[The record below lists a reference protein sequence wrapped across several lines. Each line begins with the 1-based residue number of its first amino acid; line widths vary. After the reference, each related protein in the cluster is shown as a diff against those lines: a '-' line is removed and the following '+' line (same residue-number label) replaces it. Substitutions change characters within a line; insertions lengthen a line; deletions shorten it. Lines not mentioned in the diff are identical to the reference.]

1 LESSIEESPR
11 DVIIEHLTKI
21 IVIPCYAENREGKNT
36 HQGHKLKMHF
46 RLPIVKDGLEYEDP
60 NNKSK
65 GYNLI
70 NGKRVLN
77 TDEIPFHKG
86 GRPQTKKKHD

>member
-1 LESSIEESPR
+1 MVL
-11 DVIIEHLTKI
+11 
-21 IVIPCYAENREGKNT
+21 
-36 HQGHKLKMHF
+36 
-46 RLPIVKDGLEYEDP
+46 KDGLEYEDP

-86 GRPQTKKKHD
+86 GRPQTKKKA

>member
-1 LESSIEESPR
+1 MTQWSMVL
-11 DVIIEHLTKI
+11 
-21 IVIPCYAENREGKNT
+21 
-36 HQGHKLKMHF
+36 
-46 RLPIVKDGLEYEDP
+46 KDGLEYEDP

-86 GRPQTKKKHD
+86 GRPQTKKSMTEDRDDKKLHPLGTFSHGGIVSFAELSLRQFK